1 MSVGRRYLDV
11 DRVVLLHSTPTH
23 LDGNLGRGV
32 LGLLGEN
39 LDLVDVVVDLLQ
51 PLKGLVQFLD
61 RG

>member
-11 DRVVLLHSTPTH
+11 DRVVMLHSTPTH
-23 LDGNLGRGV
+23 LDGNLGGGV

-51 PLKGLVQFLD
+51 PLKGLVQLLD
-61 RG
+61 R